1 MKIYIELVFILN
13 VLLDY
18 MILYGTKRLLNRDC
32 YNYRIIISSIIGG
45 FSIIFL
51 YIKVSSFILLF
62 FKIIISIIM
71 NLIAFG
77 RKEVFK
83 NTFYFYLISIIL
95 GGTLY
100 LINIKTSFYENI
112 IYLIFMF
119 ICILIIFIKEYK
131 KYKFNIQDS
140 YEVIVDVLNHTYKF
154 KGFIDTGNSLK
165 SPISNKGVILI
176 NEDINTSMSYFIPY
190 KALNYEGVLKI
201 IKPDKIIINN
211 KEIKS
216 CLIGISKCEININGF
231 NCILPN
237 RLKEEL

>member
-18 MILYGTKRLLNRDC
+18 MILYGTKRLLNRDSS
-32 YNYRIIISSIIGG
+32 NSRIIISSIIGG
-45 FSIIFL
+45 FSILFL
-51 YIKVSSFILLF
+51 YIKVSSILL
-62 FKIIISIIM
+62 IIIKIMISFIM

-77 RKEVFK
+77 NKEVFI
-83 NTFYFYLISIIL
+83 NTFYFYLVSIVL

-100 LINIKTSFYENI
+100 IINIKTSFYQNM
-112 IYLIFMF
+112 IYLILMF
-119 ICILIIFIKEYK
+119 PSILIIFIKEYK

-140 YEVIVDVLNHTYKF
+140 YDVVIDVVNKTYSF

-176 NEDINTSMSYFIPY
+176 NEDIDTSMSYYIPY

-216 CLIGISKCEININGF
+216 CLIGISKNEINVSGF